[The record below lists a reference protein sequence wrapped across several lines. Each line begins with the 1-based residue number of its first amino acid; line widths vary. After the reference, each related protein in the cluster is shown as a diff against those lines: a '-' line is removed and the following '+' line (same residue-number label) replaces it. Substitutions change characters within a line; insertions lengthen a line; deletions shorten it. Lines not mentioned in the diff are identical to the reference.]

1 MDAVMDFLNMGG
13 YAGFVWPSYGL
24 TVVVLLALV
33 IQTLSERRRNMARL
47 DALRAATRD
56 PGAS

>member
-1 MDAVMDFLNMGG
+1 MDFLNMGG